1 MVGVGSSF
9 DLFCLICPFS
19 RLFSWWALAAGGALM
34 IGGVIYK
41 RNTWTGMKAIENVV
55 SILNSPFD

>member
-1 MVGVGSSF
+1 MRKFQFERNGRRGELFV

-41 RNTWTGMKAIENVV
+41 RKYVDVDGNEG
-55 SILNSPFD
+55 D